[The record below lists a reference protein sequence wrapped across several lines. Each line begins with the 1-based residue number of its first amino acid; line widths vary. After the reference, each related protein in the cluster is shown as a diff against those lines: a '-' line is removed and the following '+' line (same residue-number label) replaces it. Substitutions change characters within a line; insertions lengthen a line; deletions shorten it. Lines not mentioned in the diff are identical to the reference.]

1 MTAEKPI
8 TEKQAMKKK
17 LMHNLIELVIWCVLL
32 WMCYGYIET
41 HPAEKISFFSWYK
54 VIYQQ
59 TEIFFQNIF
68 GKNGDLLK
76 QKYNLESYYQVMITL
91 SEEKPCIDAE
101 VIEDLH
107 ATYEALQDEPKNT
120 LEHTL
125 EYYIAKQY
133 EFDEK
138 LRKECPFNDAIP
150 SEVTEVSPE
159 AQVM

>member
-1 MTAEKPI
+1 
-8 TEKQAMKKK
+8 
-17 LMHNLIELVIWCVLL
+17 
-32 WMCYGYIET
+32 
-41 HPAEKISFFSWYK
+41 
-54 VIYQQ
+54 
-59 TEIFFQNIF
+59 
-68 GKNGDLLK
+68 
-76 QKYNLESYYQVMITL
+76 MITL